1 MPSSTHES
9 ASSDMSMQNNVSVA
23 SGPTKVRTPWSEFW
37 RKFKRQRMTLFAGS
51 FIGLLVLIAI
61 FWPWLVPYD
70 PENYFDYDMLNAGPS
85 LQHWFGVDS
94 LGRDI
99 FSRIL
104 AGARIS
110 LTAGFS
116 SVLVGAVVGTLL
128 GLTSGYFEG
137 WWDRVVMRVCDVLFA
152 FPGILLAISV
162 VAVLGSGMAN
172 GILAV
177 AIFSIRPFGAR
188 QHAVTQAPDICRGGP
203 QSRRRSDDDYAAP
216 YFPRYDLVHRR
227 VLFHAYRHVHHH
239 RRQLVLP
246 RSWRAAAHT

>member
-1 MPSSTHES
+1 
-9 ASSDMSMQNNVSVA
+9 MQNNVSVA

-152 FPGILLAISV
+152 FPASSSLSV
-162 VAVLGSGMAN
+162 VAVPGSG
-172 GILAV
+172 GTS
-177 AIFSIRPFGAR
+177 FSLWRSSAFPHSLMGG
-188 QHAVTQAPDICRGGP
+188 HAVTCARYL
-203 QSRRRSDDDYAAP
+203 SRRPAVPA
-216 YFPRYDLVHRR
+216 LVR
-227 VLFHAYRHVHHH
+227 
-239 RRQLVLP
+239 
-246 RSWRAAAHT
+246 

>member
-110 LTAGFS
+110 LAAGFS

-172 GILAV
+172 VILAV
-177 AIFSIRPFGAR
+177 AICILFRYVECWPPALSGVDSQRAR
-188 QHAVTQAPDICRGGP
+188 HFAIISLGRFFLRAGWRGCR
-203 QSRRRSDDDYAAP
+203 DAAWP
-216 YFPRYDLVHRR
+216 PPGKL
-227 VLFHAYRHVHHH
+227 L
-239 RRQLVLP
+239 
-246 RSWRAAAHT
+246 

>member
-110 LTAGFS
+110 LAAGFS

-137 WWDRVVMRVCDVLFA
+137 WWCICCCS
-152 FPGILLAISV
+152 PGL
-162 VAVLGSGMAN
+162 
-172 GILAV
+172 
-177 AIFSIRPFGAR
+177 
-188 QHAVTQAPDICRGGP
+188 
-203 QSRRRSDDDYAAP
+203 SR
-216 YFPRYDLVHRR
+216 
-227 VLFHAYRHVHHH
+227 
-239 RRQLVLP
+239 
-246 RSWRAAAHT
+246 